1 MHTYHPHARPP
12 FVLRLL
18 PFPPRTASWRNAL
31 KQVRE
36 TAQEPRPAR
45 VRGGESECISPGS
58 VPLRELEV
66 EFIRLRHPS
75 TTSQNS
81 LISFH
86 ALPRVDAPCNTCGS
100 SGKALT
106 FPVPR
111 PTPRG
116 RPVQLHTHLECGGL
130 AAVPRPTPRGRP
142 VQLPVTTGTVFVD
155 GFHALPRVDAPCN
168 LIAD

>member
-116 RPVQLHTHLECGGL
+116 RPVQL
-130 AAVPRPTPRGRP
+130 
-142 VQLPVTTGTVFVD
+142 PVTTGTVFVD

-168 LIAD
+168 IARERQPQ

>member
-1 MHTYHPHARPP
+1 
-12 FVLRLL
+12 
-18 PFPPRTASWRNAL
+18 
-31 KQVRE
+31 
-36 TAQEPRPAR
+36 
-45 VRGGESECISPGS
+45 
-58 VPLRELEV
+58 
-66 EFIRLRHPS
+66 
-75 TTSQNS
+75 
-81 LISFH
+81 
-86 ALPRVDAPCNTCGS
+86 VDAPCNTCGS